1 MVQMNRALSLRQE
14 EILGF
19 ISEYQRIH
27 VVPPSTRLIQR
38 RFGFGSQT
46 SVVRHLRALAAKG
59 AIEQLS
65 DGSWG
70 RRAREVQGLID
81 VAIFGSIPAGLPSA
95 EAQDSL
101 GSVGVDPAVF
111 GISSAARSRVWALEI
126 KGDSMIG
133 AHICPGDIGL
143 FESREP
149 RPGEIVA
156 ALIDGATTL
165 KRFDRVEGR
174 AILRA
179 ENPAYPDLIP
189 AEQLEAQGVL
199 VGLLRRGSR

>member
-1 MVQMNRALSLRQE
+1 MVQMNGSLSPRQE

-19 ISEYQRIH
+19 ISEYQRVH

-38 RFGFGSQT
+38 QFGFGSQT
-46 SVVRHLRALAAKG
+46 SVVRHLRSLAAKG
-59 AIEQLS
+59 AIEQLA

-70 RRAREVQGLID
+70 RRAREVQGLIE
-81 VAIFGSIPAGLPSA
+81 VALFGSIPAGEPILA
-95 EAQDSL
+95 AQEVR
-101 GSVGVDPAVF
+101 GAVGVDPAVF
-111 GISSAARSRVWALEI
+111 GISDSARSRIWALEI

-156 ALIDGATTL
+156 ALIDGQTTL
-165 KRFDRVEGR
+165 KRFERVDGR

-189 AEQLEAQGVL
+189 AEHLEAQGVL

>member
-1 MVQMNRALSLRQE
+1 
-14 EILGF
+14 
-19 ISEYQRIH
+19 
-27 VVPPSTRLIQR
+27 
-38 RFGFGSQT
+38 
-46 SVVRHLRALAAKG
+46 
-59 AIEQLS
+59 
-65 DGSWG
+65 
-70 RRAREVQGLID
+70 
-81 VAIFGSIPAGLPSA
+81 
-95 EAQDSL
+95 
-101 GSVGVDPAVF
+101 
-111 GISSAARSRVWALEI
+111 
-126 KGDSMIG
+126 
-133 AHICPGDIGL
+133 L

>member
-1 MVQMNRALSLRQE
+1 MNRTLSPRLE

-19 ISEYQRIH
+19 ISEYQRVH

-38 RFGFGSQT
+38 QFGFGSQT
-46 SVVRHLRALAAKG
+46 SVVRHLRMLAAKG
-59 AIEQLS
+59 AIEQLA

-70 RRAREVQGLID
+70 RRAREVQGLIE
-81 VAIFGSIPAGLPSA
+81 VAIFGSIPAGLPS
-95 EAQDSL
+95 ENTQDAM

-111 GISSAARSRVWALEI
+111 GITGGARARVWALEI

-165 KRFDRVEGR
+165 KRFERVDGR

-189 AEQLEAQGVL
+189 AEHLEAQGVL
-199 VGLLRRGSR
+199 VGLLRRGSH